1 MINMFLTKKEEQMCD
16 GEFGET
22 VRKSMDILVALG
34 DIYGA
39 SKLVDITSA
48 QVSGVSYK
56 TIGDA
61 GLEYL
66 QDLAGDDK
74 GVASVNSSLN
84 PPGTDLD
91 NWEALGFPKEFS
103 VKQNQIVEAYGKLGI
118 SKTCTCTPYLV
129 GNVPRFRDHVSWSE
143 SSAVAYV
150 NSVIGAKTNREGGP
164 AALAAAIV
172 GKTPLYGFHLDE
184 NRKANL
190 VVDVETELAGA
201 DFGALGYI
209 VGKIVGG
216 GVPYFTLKN
225 IPDNNNLKTLG
236 AALASSGSVALYH
249 MENVTPEY
257 ELAAKSE
264 ADDHITISEDD
275 FLDTRN
281 KLSTTAD
288 EPDLICLGCPHAS
301 LEEIKEVANIVR
313 GKSIKN
319 KLWICTSVSVKATAD
334 RMGYTKAIED
344 AGGNVVCDTCMVVAP
359 IEDMGFE
366 VIGVNSLKLTQES
379 TTTSKYSVE
388 GMGFAIP
395 IEDALSYAGII
406 ESGKS
411 VSRPYLGVSMLDIT
425 DSYYLWQ
432 AGIKVPKNVTEGVAV
447 LEVVSSSPAAKAGLQ
462 KNDIITKIEDEKIS
476 SVAKLRYELYK
487 HNPGDTI
494 KVTYNRDGKENTAE
508 VTLEES
514 K

>member
-1 MINMFLTKKEEQMCD
+1 MFLTKEEQEMCD
-16 GEFGET
+16 GEYGET
-22 VRKSMDILVALG
+22 IRKSMDILVALG

-39 SKLVDITSA
+39 SGLVDITSA

-56 TIGDA
+56 TIGEA

-66 QDLAGDDK
+66 QDLARDGSGK
-74 GVASVNSSLN
+74 ATINASLN

-91 NWEALGFPKEFS
+91 NWEELGFPRDFAI
-103 VKQNQIVEAYGKLGI
+103 KQNEIVDAYADLGI

-150 NSVIGAKTNREGGP
+150 NSVIGARTNREGGP

-190 VVDVETELAGA
+190 VVNVSTELKGA

-209 VGKIVGG
+209 IGKVVGS
-216 GVPYFTLKN
+216 GVPYFKLQN
-225 IPDNNNLKTLG
+225 VPNNNNLKTLG

-257 ELAAKSE
+257 ELAGE
-264 ADDHITISEDD
+264 EDVEDIMFISDKEIIE
-275 FLDTRN
+275 TREG
-281 KLSTTAD
+281 LTTTD
-288 EPDLICLGCPHAS
+288 RKIDLVCLGCPHAS
-301 LEEIKEVANIVR
+301 LEEIKEVAAIVQ
-313 GKSIKN
+313 GKTIKN

-334 RMGYTKAIED
+334 RMGYTQIIES

-366 VIGVNSLKLTQES
+366 VIGVNS
-379 TTTSKYSVE
+379 
-388 GMGFAIP
+388 
-395 IEDALSYAGII
+395 
-406 ESGKS
+406 
-411 VSRPYLGVSMLDIT
+411 
-425 DSYYLWQ
+425 
-432 AGIKVPKNVTEGVAV
+432 
-447 LEVVSSSPAAKAGLQ
+447 AKAA
-462 KNDIITKIEDEKIS
+462 NYVPS
-476 SVAKLRYELYK
+476 MCELDVVY
-487 HNPGDTI
+487 DD
-494 KVTYNRDGKENTAE
+494 VENL
-508 VTLEES
+508 V
-514 K
+514 KFQ

>member
-1 MINMFLTKKEEQMCD
+1 MFLTKKEEQMCD

-56 TIGDA
+56 TIGEA

-66 QDLAGDDK
+66 EDLAGDGL
-74 GVASVNSSLN
+74 GVASVNASLN

-91 NWEALGFPKEFS
+91 NWKELGFPEDFS
-103 VKQNQIVEAYGKLGI
+103 VKQNKIVDAYAKLGI

-129 GNVPRFRDHVSWSE
+129 GNVPRFADHVSWSE

-150 NSVIGAKTNREGGP
+150 NSVIGARTNREGGP

-172 GKTPLYGFHLDE
+172 GKTPLYGFHLQQ

-190 VVDVETELAGA
+190 VVNVTTELKGA

-209 VGKIVGG
+209 IGKVVGS
-216 GVPYFTLKN
+216 GVPYFKLKN
-225 IPDNNNLKTLG
+225 TPDNNDLKTLG

-257 ELAAKSE
+257 KQ
-264 ADDHITISEDD
+264 ADVEEVEDIMFISEKDI
-275 FLDTRN
+275 LKTRED
-281 KLSTTAD
+281 LTTTD
-288 EPDLICLGCPHAS
+288 REPDLICLGCPHAS
-301 LEEIKEVANIVR
+301 LEEIKRVANIVQ
-313 GKSIKN
+313 GKTIKN

-334 RMGYTKAIED
+334 RMGYTKSIEQ

-366 VIGVNSLKLTQES
+366 VIGVNS
-379 TTTSKYSVE
+379 
-388 GMGFAIP
+388 
-395 IEDALSYAGII
+395 
-406 ESGKS
+406 
-411 VSRPYLGVSMLDIT
+411 
-425 DSYYLWQ
+425 
-432 AGIKVPKNVTEGVAV
+432 
-447 LEVVSSSPAAKAGLQ
+447 AKAANYVPSMCGLDVVY
-462 KNDIITKIEDEKIS
+462 ND
-476 SVAKLRYELYK
+476 V
-487 HNPGDTI
+487 
-494 KVTYNRDGKENTAE
+494 ENLIQFE
-508 VTLEES
+508 
-514 K
+514 

>member
-1 MINMFLTKKEEQMCD
+1 MFLTKKEEQMCD

-56 TIGDA
+56 TIGEA

-66 QDLAGDDK
+66 EDLAGDGL
-74 GVASVNSSLN
+74 GVASVNASLN

-91 NWEALGFPKEFS
+91 NWRELGFPEDFS
-103 VKQNQIVEAYGKLGI
+103 VKQNKIVDAYAKLGI

-129 GNVPRFRDHVSWSE
+129 GNVPRFADHVSWSE

-150 NSVIGAKTNREGGP
+150 NSVIGARTNREGGP

-172 GKTPLYGFHLDE
+172 GKTPLYGFHLE
-184 NRKANL
+184 QNRKANL
-190 VVDVETELAGA
+190 VVNVTTELKGA

-209 VGKIVGG
+209 IGKVVGS
-216 GVPYFTLKN
+216 GVPYFKLKN
-225 IPDNNNLKTLG
+225 TPDNNDLKTLG

-257 ELAAKSE
+257 RQ
-264 ADDHITISEDD
+264 ADAEEVEDIMFISEKDI
-275 FLDTRN
+275 LKTRED
-281 KLSTTAD
+281 LTTTD
-288 EPDLICLGCPHAS
+288 REPDLICLGCPHAS
-301 LEEIKEVANIVR
+301 LEEIKRVANIVH
-313 GKSIKN
+313 GKTIKN

-334 RMGYTKAIED
+334 RMGYTKSIEQ

-366 VIGVNSLKLTQES
+366 VIGVNS
-379 TTTSKYSVE
+379 
-388 GMGFAIP
+388 
-395 IEDALSYAGII
+395 
-406 ESGKS
+406 
-411 VSRPYLGVSMLDIT
+411 
-425 DSYYLWQ
+425 
-432 AGIKVPKNVTEGVAV
+432 
-447 LEVVSSSPAAKAGLQ
+447 AKAANYVPSMCGLDVVY
-462 KNDIITKIEDEKIS
+462 ND
-476 SVAKLRYELYK
+476 V
-487 HNPGDTI
+487 
-494 KVTYNRDGKENTAE
+494 ENLIQFE
-508 VTLEES
+508 
-514 K
+514 

>member
-1 MINMFLTKKEEQMCD
+1 MFLTKKEEQMCD

-22 VRKSMDILVALG
+22 IRKSMDILVALG

-56 TIGDA
+56 TIGQA

-66 QDLAGDDK
+66 EDLASEEFEYSGIN
-74 GVASVNSSLN
+74 ASLN

-103 VKQNQIVEAYGKLGI
+103 IKQNQIVDAYGKLGI

-150 NSVIGAKTNREGGP
+150 NSVIGARTNREGGP

-190 VVDVETELAGA
+190 IVNVNTELSGA
-201 DFGALGYI
+201 DWGALGYI
-209 VGKIVGG
+209 VGKTVGG
-216 GVPYFTLKN
+216 GVPYFKVQN
-225 IPDNNNLKTLG
+225 SPNNNDLKTLG

-249 MENVTPEY
+249 MENVTPEWSTAGKDDVEDY
-257 ELAAKSE
+257 MFVGDKEILETRQKLTTTDRE
-264 ADDHITISEDD
+264 A
-275 FLDTRN
+275 
-281 KLSTTAD
+281 
-288 EPDLICLGCPHAS
+288 DLICLGCPHAS
-301 LEEIKEVANIVR
+301 LEEIKNVANIVE
-313 GKSIKN
+313 GKTIKN

-334 RMGYTKAIED
+334 RMGYTKIIEA

-366 VIGVNSLKLTQES
+366 VIGVNS
-379 TTTSKYSVE
+379 
-388 GMGFAIP
+388 
-395 IEDALSYAGII
+395 
-406 ESGKS
+406 
-411 VSRPYLGVSMLDIT
+411 
-425 DSYYLWQ
+425 
-432 AGIKVPKNVTEGVAV
+432 
-447 LEVVSSSPAAKAGLQ
+447 AKAANYVPSMCGL
-462 KNDIITKIEDEKIS
+462 DVVYDD
-476 SVAKLRYELYK
+476 V
-487 HNPGDTI
+487 
-494 KVTYNRDGKENTAE
+494 ENLIHFE
-508 VTLEES
+508 
-514 K
+514 

>member
-1 MINMFLTKKEEQMCD
+1 MFLTKKEEQMCD

-22 VRKSMDILVALG
+22 IRKSMDILVALG

-56 TIGDA
+56 TIGQA

-66 QDLAGDDK
+66 EDLASEEFEYSGIN
-74 GVASVNSSLN
+74 ASLN

-103 VKQNQIVEAYGKLGI
+103 IKQNQIVDAYGKLGI

-150 NSVIGAKTNREGGP
+150 NSVIGARTNREGGP

-190 VVDVETELAGA
+190 IVNVNTELSGA
-201 DFGALGYI
+201 DWGALGYI
-209 VGKIVGG
+209 VGKTVGG
-216 GVPYFTLKN
+216 GVPYFKVQNL
-225 IPDNNNLKTLG
+225 PNNNDLKTLG

-249 MENVTPEY
+249 MENVTPEWSN
-257 ELAAKSE
+257 AGK
-264 ADDHITISEDD
+264 DDVEDYVFVGDKEISE
-275 FLDTRN
+275 TRQ
-281 KLSTTAD
+281 KLTTTDREA
-288 EPDLICLGCPHAS
+288 DLICLGCPHAS
-301 LEEIKEVANIVR
+301 LEEIKNVANIVE
-313 GKSIKN
+313 GKTIKN

-334 RMGYTKAIED
+334 RMGYTKIIEA

-366 VIGVNSLKLTQES
+366 VIGVNS
-379 TTTSKYSVE
+379 
-388 GMGFAIP
+388 
-395 IEDALSYAGII
+395 
-406 ESGKS
+406 
-411 VSRPYLGVSMLDIT
+411 
-425 DSYYLWQ
+425 
-432 AGIKVPKNVTEGVAV
+432 
-447 LEVVSSSPAAKAGLQ
+447 AKAANYVPSMCGL
-462 KNDIITKIEDEKIS
+462 DVVYDD
-476 SVAKLRYELYK
+476 V
-487 HNPGDTI
+487 
-494 KVTYNRDGKENTAE
+494 ENLIHFE
-508 VTLEES
+508 
-514 K
+514 